1 MAGSFVFE
9 FIFPQLVE
17 VYPRIASLNGL
28 ESVNFVVETSPQF
41 LEDFK
46 RRFGEAAPQFADYA
60 YDAAAMIK
68 RCGVDRECLVSKAD
82 GVSGP
87 IAFGVDGRRVGRFE
101 SKQLMNGKFEALMAN
116 NN

>member
-1 MAGSFVFE
+1 
-9 FIFPQLVE
+9 
-17 VYPRIASLNGL
+17 
-28 ESVNFVVETSPQF
+28 
-41 LEDFK
+41 
-46 RRFGEAAPQFADYA
+46 
-60 YDAAAMIK
+60 MIK